1 MPGRL
6 RLRQPGAL
14 RLALVLALAA
24 TIAALG
30 LALSTASTA
39 APPSAPSI
47 SRAPFGSTNGQNV
60 DIYTLTN
67 SKGMEVKI
75 LTYGGIIQSVKVPD
89 KSQRLANVTL
99 GFDNLD
105 DYVNRNPY
113 FGCITGRYA
122 NRIALGQF
130 SLNGVTYHLPINNPP
145 NSLHGGTIGFDKHI
159 WAASVIPATSS
170 SVGLK
175 LTFTAPT
182 GPGVPGAARRR
193 GRLRAH
199 QRQRDPDH
207 VRSDERVEHAVDG
220 RQLDEPRVLES
231 QGRGNRNDP
240 RSQPGPNA
248 STYTPV
254 DETLI
259 PTGEFRNVQGSPFDF
274 TKSTAIGA
282 RIHDDDEQILIGQ
295 GYDHNFVLDR
305 PNPNDTSLILA
316 AHVQEP
322 STHRILDIL
331 TTEPGIQF
339 YSGNFLDGTLVGPSG
354 HTYRQTDGFAL
365 ETQHYPDSPNHQ
377 GDPDWPSTVLGP
389 GQTYDSMTIY
399 KFSTGPK

>member
-47 SRAPFGSTNGQNV
+47 SRGPFGSTNGQNV

-175 LTFTAPT
+175 LTFTSPDGDQGYPAPLAVEVDYVLTNDNEIRITYEATNESNTLSTVVNLTNHAYWNLKGEGT
-182 GPGVPGAARRR
+182 GTI
-193 GRLRAH
+193 L
-199 QRQRDPDH
+199 DH
-207 VRSDERVEHAVDG
+207 NLA
-220 RQLDEPRVLES
+220 L
-231 QGRGNRNDP
+231 
-240 RSQPGPNA
+240 NA

-305 PNPNDTSLILA
+305 EGDGLELA
-316 AHVQEP
+316 AQLTDRASGRVLSIH
-322 STHRILDIL
+322 

-339 YSGNFLDGTLVGPSG
+339 YSGNFLDGTLVGTSG
-354 HTYRQTDGFAL
+354 RTYRQSDGLAL
-365 ETQHYPDSPNHQ
+365 ETQHFPDSPNQ
-377 GDPDWPSTVLGP
+377 PQFPSTVLRP
-389 GQTYDSMTIY
+389 GDVYDTTTIY
-399 KFSTGPK
+399 QFSPKRRAH